1 MDEKKI
7 IIKIK
12 EDGAIHAETSGMVGT
27 ECTIELDKL
36 MKDLATNQ
44 NRIKKKEYFKEKTTN
59 DNSVKVNNG

>member
-12 EDGAIHAETSGMVGT
+12 EDGVIHAETSGMVGT

-36 MKDLATNQ
+36 MKDLATTQ
-44 NRIKKKEYFKEKTTN
+44 NRIKKQEYFKEKTTE